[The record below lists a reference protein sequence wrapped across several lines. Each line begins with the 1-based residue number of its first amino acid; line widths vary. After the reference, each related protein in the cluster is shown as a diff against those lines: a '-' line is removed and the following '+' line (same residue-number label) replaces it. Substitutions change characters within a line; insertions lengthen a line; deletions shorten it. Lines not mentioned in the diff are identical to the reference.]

1 LVVNF
6 VDLRDVPVGDR
17 PSAAG
22 FWLHGGHVALDL
34 VNTVLVAN
42 GELVDRLTSPEELGR
57 WTSVT
62 SLGARYGAPAE
73 VDAQV
78 FAQVIGLRGAL
89 KAGFDAIVAQ
99 ERLPAAPLATIN
111 AILRSGP
118 GSELRSEVGGGVSYG
133 LRVDLAR
140 DSGPLPWLLADAAA
154 SLISGDDAGLL
165 RRCANHDSCVLL
177 FLDTSRSHTRR
188 WCSMEMCGNRSK
200 VAAFNARSRQAGNR

>member
-1 LVVNF
+1 MVNRMGQ
-6 VDLRDVPVGDR
+6 RDVPAMDQ

-34 VNTVLVAN
+34 VNTVLVAD
-42 GELVDRLTSPEELGR
+42 GEPADRLTSPEELAR

-62 SLGARYGAPAE
+62 SLGAEHGAPAE

-89 KAGFDAIVAQ
+89 KAAFDAVIAQ
-99 ERLPAAPLATIN
+99 ERIPAAALATIN
-111 AILRSGP
+111 ATLRSAP
-118 GSELRSEVGGGVSYG
+118 GSELRSGDGVSYG

-140 DSGPLPWLLADAAA
+140 DSGPLPWLLADAGAR
-154 SLISGDDAGLL
+154 LLSGDHTGLL
-165 RRCANHDSCVLL
+165 RRCANRDSCVLV

-188 WCSMEMCGNRSK
+188 WCSMEQCGNRSK
-200 VAAFNARSRQAGNR
+200 VAAFNARSRQADNR

>member
-1 LVVNF
+1 MTE
-6 VDLRDVPVGDR
+6 R

-22 FWLHGGHVALDL
+22 FWLHGGHVALDV

-42 GELVDRLTSPEELGR
+42 GELVDRLTSPEDLGR

-62 SLGARYGAPAE
+62 SIGAEHGAPTE
-73 VDAQV
+73 IDAQV

-89 KAGFDAIVAQ
+89 KAAFDAIIAREPV
-99 ERLPAAPLATIN
+99 RAASLAVVN
-111 AILRSGP
+111 AILRTAP
-118 GSELRSEVGGGVSYG
+118 GSELRSGDGVSYG

-140 DSGPLPWLLADAAA
+140 DSAPLPWLLADAGAR
-154 SLISGDDAGLL
+154 LLSGDNTGLL

-188 WCSMEMCGNRSK
+188 WCSMEQCGNRSK
-200 VAAFNARSRQAGNR
+200 VAAFNARAHNR

>member
-1 LVVNF
+1 MVNLM
-6 VDLRDVPVGDR
+6 DQQDIPVAVQ

-22 FWLHGGHVALDL
+22 FWLHGGHIALDL

-42 GELVDRLTSPEELGR
+42 GELVDRLTSPDELGW

-62 SLGARYGAPAE
+62 SLGARYGAPTE
-73 VDAQV
+73 VDGQV

-89 KAGFDAIVAQ
+89 KGGFDAIVAQ
-99 ERLPAAPLATIN
+99 EPLPAASLATIN

-118 GSELRSEVGGGVSYG
+118 GSELRSGSGGGVSYG

-140 DSGPLPWLLADAAA
+140 DSGPLPWLLADAGAR
-154 SLISGDDAGLL
+154 LISGDNAGLL